1 MIFTL
6 GPIHQ
11 MSQTFSIQQSI
22 VLIAL
27 EIFSIYSI
35 QYIFSNIQFIAI
47 LYKQVFVFERK
58 NHIISTNLNQSNF
71 FFSLKSLN
79 LHKTAINYFMIS
91 IFYAIISAYTSKI
104 LILCFTIFSTTQS
117 SLAELPLRISLALE
131 WTVSRSFFLY
141 FKTYFE

>member
-6 GPIHQ
+6 GLIHQ

-22 VLIAL
+22 ILIAL
-27 EIFSIYSI
+27 EIFSTYSI

-58 NHIISTNLNQSNF
+58 NHIISTNLNQSNI

-91 IFYAIISAYTSKI
+91 IFYAIISAYISKI
-104 LILCFTIFSTTQS
+104 LILCFTIVSTTQS

-131 WTVSRSFFLY
+131 WTVLRSFFLY